1 MQTAQ
6 PAERWTVWVKRTDV
20 EGARYVPAAP
30 AQQRG
35 SGLAHLQQA
44 LTGGPMRALVAA
56 SRADVAQWLT
66 HVGYKV
72 YVPTLMHLDGAALL
86 LQTQASL
93 TAAGVAP
100 HHVVPLLA
108 CIADSRSDDAREP
121 PPHTLRTDEPPDVS
135 AR

>member
-1 MQTAQ
+1 
-6 PAERWTVWVKRTDV
+6 V
-20 EGARYVPAAP
+20 G
-30 AQQRG
+30 
-35 SGLAHLQQA
+35 LQQA

-100 HHVVPLLA
+100 HHVAPLLA
-108 CIADSRSDDAREP
+108 CIADSGSDDAREP
-121 PPHTLRTDEPPDVS
+121 PPHTLRTEEPPDVS